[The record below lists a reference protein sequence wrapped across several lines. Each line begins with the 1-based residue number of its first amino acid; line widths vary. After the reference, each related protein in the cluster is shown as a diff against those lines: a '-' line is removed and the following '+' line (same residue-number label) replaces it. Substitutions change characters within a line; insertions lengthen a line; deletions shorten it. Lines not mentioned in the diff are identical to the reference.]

1 MSTRLVAHRPHATFR
16 WNHLARVGQV
26 GGGRSLT
33 RYAVVVCNLKR
44 TVCQSERKDD
54 WVFGKMPVIA
64 HRKCAYEIVR
74 KGLGGIP
81 ATRLV

>member
-1 MSTRLVAHRPHATFR
+1 MSTRLVAHRPHATVR
-16 WNHLARVGQV
+16 WDHLARVGQV

-74 KGLGGIP
+74 KDL
-81 ATRLV
+81 